1 MLKEGMD
8 QMKDKDNGSAGPKA
22 GEKKE
27 ADKDKDDKDTDKDGD
42 TKE

>member
-1 MLKEGMD
+1 
-8 QMKDKDNGSAGPKA
+8 MKDKDNGSAGPKA